1 MEAIVDLLKQVPAP
15 AWSAIVA
22 SVVTSGVAFLGV
34 SYTNRENRKRLL
46 AQHDHERSLR
56 RDEIVRE
63 RAEELYVIVKKWC
76 DRMISDHFPYVRA
89 MRGQFGYDKALDMTL
104 ASGEKRDYDPNRMHM
119 ICDIY
124 FPELSKPIDDL
135 LNINCKVLDVRED
148 FKRKYD
154 AGMQKDEKMADVYL
168 DKVNMLIEEASKLES
183 QVVSVVKNV

>member
-1 MEAIVDLLKQVPAP
+1 
-15 AWSAIVA
+15 
-22 SVVTSGVAFLGV
+22 
-34 SYTNRENRKRLL
+34 
-46 AQHDHERSLR
+46 
-56 RDEIVRE
+56 
-63 RAEELYVIVKKWC
+63 
-76 DRMISDHFPYVRA
+76 

>member
-1 MEAIVDLLKQVPAP
+1 METIVDLLKQVPAA

-56 RDEIVRE
+56 RDEILRG

-76 DRMISDHFPYVRA
+76 DTMISDHFPYVRA
-89 MRGQFGYDKALDMTL
+89 MRGQFSYDKALDMTL

-124 FPELSKPIDDL
+124 FPELSRPIDDL
-135 LNINCKVLDVRED
+135 VNINCKVLDVREA
-148 FKRKYD
+148 FKRQYD
-154 AGMQKDEKMADVYL
+154 AGIQKDEKMADLYL
-168 DKVNMLIEEASKLES
+168 DQVNMLIHEASKLEN
-183 QVVSVVKNV
+183 QVVNVVKNV